1 MGYSMQ
7 SMCVC
12 GYYLI
17 LVCKTPEGIETF
29 LEICSCQE
37 L

>member
-1 MGYSMQ
+1 MEYNMQ
-7 SMCVC
+7 LMYVC

-29 LEICSCQE
+29 LEIRSCQD

>member
-1 MGYSMQ
+1 MEYSIQ

-17 LVCKTPEGIETF
+17 LGCKTPEGIESF
-29 LEICSCQE
+29 LEIRSCQD